1 MKRLLRWLPIA
12 LSTLCLVVAPASAG
26 ALRLEPW
33 NGHLSVGY
41 AHLTSDEYSPGGAFS
56 FAAGV
61 DYPVSSG
68 LRVGPTVGIALLGS
82 HDVAEGSFIA
92 SLDYSLIDVALQ
104 AHWAPPAGPVTRV
117 SIGPGLAAAR
127 AALQVGAGGASFLD
141 YAVDEVRPELAVDL
155 SALPRKHK
163 LVGVG
168 VEAGLRYVP
177 VRRVD
182 WILTTL
188 RMTIHY

>member
-1 MKRLLRWLPIA
+1 MKRLLRWFPAA
-12 LSTLCLVVAPASAG
+12 LSTLCLCAAPVSAG
-26 ALRLEPW
+26 VLRIEPW

-41 AHLTSDEYSPGGAFS
+41 AHLTSDDASPGGAFS

-61 DYPVSSG
+61 DYPVKWG

-82 HDVAEGSFIA
+82 HDVEEGSFVA

-127 AALQVGAGGASFLD
+127 AALQVGAGGASFLG
-141 YAVDEVRPELAVDL
+141 YAVDEVRPELAIDL
-155 SALPRKHK
+155 TAMSRRSK

-168 VEAGLRYVP
+168 LEAGLRYVP

-182 WILTTL
+182 WVLSTV